1 MIRIDSLSHTY
12 PRQKESA
19 LDSFSLELA
28 EGAITGFIGPNG
40 SGKTTLFKA
49 LAGRILPSSGQVL
62 IDGRPAGREELIAHC
77 LYVGDDKD
85 LSPVSAKNA
94 LLYARCRPTWDEALF
109 TRLAQRFELS
119 LKGTLSRRS
128 LGQRALFTAALGL
141 ASGAPITLL
150 DEPSGNLD
158 VPTRL
163 ALAEEII
170 RVNAEAEGARTILI
184 SSHLVSELESLIEHV
199 VVLKKG
205 RLVTAMPAEELRSAA
220 IALVGNPTTIRA
232 ALASEAKTRILD
244 ERPLGRLAEI
254 RIVGHTSELLE
265 SLSLSGIEIQPL
277 SFQDAFVSLISEEK

>member
-12 PRQKESA
+12 PRQKEPA

-62 IDGRPAGREELIAHC
+62 IDGRPTGREELIAHC
-77 LYVGDDKD
+77 LYVGEDKD

-94 LLYARCRPTWDEALF
+94 LLYARCRPTWDEAIF

-184 SSHLVSELESLIEHV
+184 SSHWSHS
-199 VVLKKG
+199 
-205 RLVTAMPAEELRSAA
+205 S
-220 IALVGNPTTIRA
+220 N
-232 ALASEAKTRILD
+232 
-244 ERPLGRLAEI
+244 
-254 RIVGHTSELLE
+254 TS
-265 SLSLSGIEIQPL
+265 SY
-277 SFQDAFVSLISEEK
+277 